1 MKVADFLTATGE
13 AQVIAAIR
21 TAEAHTSGEIRVHL
35 ESGLRDEASG
45 VSPELKAQ
53 SSKLKADLVLSRAVE
68 VFHHLKMEQ
77 TTQRNGVLF
86 YVAVAAKQFAI
97 YGDEGIN
104 KTVPEGFWEEVK
116 QVLGVHFRKGQFA
129 EGLEAGILMA
139 GEKLK
144 AYFPVQEDDV
154 NELPDEISVG

>member
-21 TAEAHTSGEIRVHL
+21 TAEANTSGEIRVHL
-35 ESGLRDEASG
+35 EPEVRDQRSG
-45 VSPELKAQ
+45 VSAELKAQ
-53 SSKLKADLVLSRAVE
+53 SSKLEADPVLARAVA
-68 VFHHLKMEQ
+68 VFHQLKMEQ
-77 TTQRNGVLF
+77 TAQRNGVLF
-86 YVAVAAKQFAI
+86 YVAVGAKQFAI

-104 KTVPEGFWEEVK
+104 KAVPEGFWEEVK
-116 QVLGVHFRKGQFA
+116 PVLGVHFRKGHFA

-144 AYFPVQEDDV
+144 AYFPVQEDDI
-154 NELPDEISVG
+154 NELPDEISVV

>member
-45 VSPELKAQ
+45 VSSRPTPQTSDPTPDAV
-53 SSKLKADLVLSRAVE
+53 LVRAVE

-144 AYFPVQEDDV
+144 AYFPVQEDDI